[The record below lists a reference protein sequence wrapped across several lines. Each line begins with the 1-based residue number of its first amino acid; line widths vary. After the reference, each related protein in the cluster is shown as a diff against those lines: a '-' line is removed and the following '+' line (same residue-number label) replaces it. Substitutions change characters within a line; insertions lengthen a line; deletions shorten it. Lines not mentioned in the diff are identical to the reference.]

1 MSDFL
6 DFAVVTG
13 AVIAGLG
20 LAMSLEWLALNGLLR
35 LMPSR
40 HERINLNSAPSHPA
54 RTKAL
59 VSTLYLFPR

>member
-13 AVIAGLG
+13 AVITGLG

-40 HERINLNSAPSHPA
+40 HQHPSPSGPLSRPA
-54 RTKAL
+54 GSKTWI
-59 VSTLYLFPR
+59 STIHLFPR